1 MTNRPS
7 LDDARAAFPRLGLA
21 IYAYEPGGPL
31 TLEVH
36 AADGQTFSFIGP
48 TEAAVIL
55 RAFPS
60 LSAPPAPEPDP
71 EPDQPQPNVFD

>member
-1 MTNRPS
+1 MT
-7 LDDARAAFPRLGLA
+7 LDDARAAFPKLGLA
-21 IYAYEPGGPL
+21 IYAYEPGAPL

-36 AADGQTFSFIGP
+36 AADGQTFAFTGP
-48 TEAAVIL
+48 TEAAVIA

-60 LSAPPAPEPDP
+60 LTITPEP